1 MYDELFS
8 DPIAMVKRIYQW
20 FDMEVSARFE
30 QRMRSYL
37 DNNRQGKY
45 GRHRYSL
52 AEYAIDPQQF
62 LEEHSEYMNH
72 YGFTSAGVDER
83 KRAECLS

>member
-1 MYDELFS
+1 MYDDLFS
-8 DPIAMVKRIYQW
+8 DPIAMVKRIYDW
-20 FDMEVSARFE
+20 FDLEVSSTFE

-52 AEYAIDPQQF
+52 EEYAIDPREF

-72 YGFTSAGVDER
+72 YGFTSEGARAR
-83 KRAECLS
+83 KRALCL